1 MFGATAA
8 GFRRALGSPMLV
20 LAAWLLTVLAAL
32 PVTVVLG
39 NSLQQSFGRTLAA
52 EPMAEGFDN
61 SWYGEYRGSAKG
73 IEKTFD
79 PTLAGVGG
87 VLANLEAWADG
98 SMFERFAGLI
108 GLALLFALAWALFL
122 GGAIERYA
130 FADGPR
136 GIAAVLNAGGRYWG
150 RFVRLALL
158 SGAVY
163 YGVYRLHEWLM
174 DGLEVRLTDVTEETS
189 AMWATLAVYAGTAL
203 ILVLVR
209 ACFDYAKIAIVIEDR
224 RSALLSA
231 VQGVAFV
238 VTHPISAIGVVLLLA
253 AVTAAP
259 LALYT
264 WFRPALDTPGWGGV
278 IYAILV
284 GQAWMLVRL
293 ALRLTLLGAQTALYQ
308 SAGSSA
314 MRGK

>member
-8 GFRRALGSPMLV
+8 GFRRAFGSPMLI

-39 NSLQQSFGRTLAA
+39 NSLQNSFGRTLAA

-61 SWYGEYRGSAKG
+61 NWHGEYRGSAKG
-73 IEKTFD
+73 LEQTFD

-98 SMFERFAGLI
+98 STFERFAGLI
-108 GLALLFALAWALFL
+108 GLAVLFALVWALFL

-130 FADGPR
+130 FEDAPR
-136 GIAAVLNAGGRYWG
+136 GIAAMLNAGGRYWA

-163 YGVYRLHEWLM
+163 YGIYRLHHWLM
-174 DGLEVRLTDVTEETS
+174 DGLDSRLLDVTRETV

-203 ILVLVR
+203 LLVLVR
-209 ACFDYAKIAIVIEDR
+209 ACFDYAKIAIVIKDR

-231 VQGVAFV
+231 AHGVAFV
-238 VTHPISAIGVVLLLA
+238 VTHPLRAVGVVLLIA
-253 AVTAAP
+253 AAAAAP

-264 WFRPALDTPGWGGV
+264 WLRPTILTPGWGGV
-278 IYAILV
+278 IHAVLI
-284 GQAWMLVRL
+284 GQAWIITRLV
-293 ALRLTLLGAQTALYQ
+293 LRLTLLGAQTALYQ
-308 SAGSSA
+308 SAGSNS
-314 MRGK
+314 MHGN

>member
-8 GFRRALGSPMLV
+8 GFRRVFGSPMLI

-39 NSLQQSFGRTLAA
+39 NSLQRSFGRTLAA
-52 EPMAEGFDN
+52 EPMAEGFDGT
-61 SWYGEYRGSAKG
+61 WYGEYRGSAKG

-87 VLANLEAWADG
+87 VLANLEAWANG
-98 SMFERFAGLI
+98 STIEQFTGLI
-108 GLALLFALAWALFL
+108 GVALLFAVVWALFL

-130 FADGPR
+130 FVDGPR
-136 GIAAVLNAGGRYWG
+136 GIAAILNAGGRYWG
-150 RFVRLALL
+150 RFVRLAVL

-163 YGVYRLHEWLM
+163 YGVYRLHLWLM
-174 DGLEVRLTDVTEETS
+174 DVLEGQLVDVTEETR
-189 AMWATLAVYAGTAL
+189 AMWTTLALYAGTAL
-203 ILVLVR
+203 LLVLVR
-209 ACFDYAKIAIVIEDR
+209 ACFDYAKIAIVIENR

-238 VTHPISAIGVVLLLA
+238 MTHPIATIVVVLLI
-253 AVTAAP
+253 AVIAAAP

-264 WFRPALDTPGWGGV
+264 WLRPAVVTPGWSGV
-278 IYAILV
+278 IYAVLV
-284 GQAWMLVRL
+284 GQAWMFTRL
-293 ALRLTLLGAQTALYQ
+293 TLRLTLLGAQTALYQ
-308 SAGSSA
+308 SASSSA